1 MTSSSNS
8 LEIGD
13 KMYVALQGRV
23 SIYVIGKDA
32 AKDGSR
38 ENEAINAE
46 VLDFL
51 NEVCSKKKLDRSALG
66 VLVYSGEN
74 ATFGEVALVEVDSVR
89 TATVV
94 ADNHIDLLTIDRD
107 LFNRCLRGVVA
118 EDMQAKSSF
127 VDRNPAFRA
136 WPPRQRKQLVI
147 SLTTEKVSY
156 GARVIRQGQA
166 ATHAYFISSGEVE
179 INLEPRQYK
188 SQFPRVWTE
197 MESLI
202 PDLRS
207 SKRALNLTPHED
219 RIQRLAVHRPQQ
231 ICILG
236 ENEHLGA
243 LEMILGLDHYIES
256 ACTKS
261 ACVLLKLGR
270 PQFDRL
276 MKRKFALPTIEN
288 LKENLAS
295 RLCLYIYQ
303 CPPNDA
309 AFLKY
314 LNMKLADAS
323 LMATLRKSKQVFDT
337 NGVFQGAIVDKE
349 RSEARTELMKRLHM
363 SADRAASLPPED
375 MSEVVVANMDKRLK
389 LWSEKSN
396 LNGGK
401 LVRLQTAHEFRGSTP
416 AASNV
421 A

>member
-1 MTSSSNS
+1 MTV
-8 LEIGD
+8 D
-13 KMYVALQGRV
+13 DDDVV
-23 SIYVIGKDA
+23 S
-32 AKDGSR
+32 
-38 ENEAINAE
+38 
-46 VLDFL
+46 
-51 NEVCSKKKLDRSALG
+51 
-66 VLVYSGEN
+66 
-74 ATFGEVALVEVDSVR
+74 
-89 TATVV
+89 
-94 ADNHIDLLTIDRD
+94 
-107 LFNRCLRGVVA
+107 
-118 EDMQAKSSF
+118 
-127 VDRNPAFRA
+127 RA
-136 WPPRQRKQLVI
+136 
-147 SLTTEKVSY
+147 
-156 GARVIRQGQA
+156 
-166 ATHAYFISSGEVE
+166 
-179 INLEPRQYK
+179 
-188 SQFPRVWTE
+188 
-197 MESLI
+197 
-202 PDLRS
+202 
-207 SKRALNLTPHED
+207 
-219 RIQRLAVHRPQQ
+219 
-231 ICILG
+231 
-236 ENEHLGA
+236 GA

-401 LVRLQTAHEFRGSTP
+401 LVRLQTAHVGSFVCLFIFIIPTLISSVLLTAFP
-416 AASNV
+416 RLLTGVTSARNTFLPID
-421 A
+421 